1 MCFYLS
7 GMYVINLKRFGA
19 SHSDVLVIQDRIQ
32 QIFENCQS
40 TRPDNARHPIG
51 AFLASW
57 AEVKLMSN
65 NTRRQALHAAGL
77 AHPRPDAVTAPLFHS
92 GQPFFF
98 AMDKVQVKYEM
109 LRAHFGDGDT
119 VTAAAAAHGY
129 SRAEFY
135 LVAAAFERSGMTGL
149 LDERRGRKGPVKLTQ
164 DVHTFLDGLGSCSAA
179 EAAAAVAEQLGVV
192 VHPRTIQRA
201 RRR

>member
-1 MCFYLS
+1 MLDIRLIHLY
-7 GMYVINLKRFGA
+7 
-19 SHSDVLVIQDRIQ
+19 
-32 QIFENCQS
+32 
-40 TRPDNARHPIG
+40 RPG
-51 AFLASW
+51 

-65 NTRRQALHAAGL
+65 TRRQALLAAGL

-92 GQPFFF
+92 GDPFFL